1 MSDNSETTRKRKE
14 RTKIVTP
21 GKPKK
26 KKKKAIIIIVLILI
40 LLAAAAVF
48 FLRKK
53 PEQPGMAAA
62 MVELQTVTKR
72 DLSDAI
78 ALKGT
83 IAGASRVN
91 VTSKAAS
98 EITSVNVQ
106 VGDVVK
112 EGDPLLTLDATSI
125 EEQIS
130 QAQKSISNS
139 NSVNSINSRQTQDAV
154 TEAVEDQQRQLA
166 AAQKQID
173 QAQEDYDE
181 IARKFNNDLA
191 EGGKNKEMLFESLK
205 SGERA
210 LETAKENLETVR
222 LNTDKAIENAQ
233 TAAELDRY
241 KDSDFTQ
248 KDSLSNLKEQLADC
262 DIKAPCGGVVTAVN
276 VSVGDTNT
284 PDHAMITIEDTNSL
298 KVMVSVDESDIL
310 KIQEGMKATVT
321 TDATGEQE
329 ISGTVSR
336 VVRAKNQSTGEGAGT
351 NTGSGYSAEI
361 SIDSKELLVGMTAKA
376 RIMIQEKKDRLAIPY
391 DSVRYD
397 DDGKAYVLTAA
408 EHADGSATAEKKRV
422 EVGEEINYYIEVTG
436 GDLKEG
442 DKIIY
447 DVMQTVVEGQ
457 TLTAD
462 QMYSSDGL
470 DSQSMQGG
478 AGAGAAGMQ
487 VEVVQ

>member
-1 MSDNSETTRKRKE
+1 MSDNNEMNKKKKE
-14 RTKIVTP
+14 RTSIVTA

-26 KKKKAIIIIVLILI
+26 KKKKVIIVIVVILI
-40 LLAAAAVF
+40 LAAAAVLF
-48 FLRKK
+48 FQRKK
-53 PEQPGMAAA
+53 PEQPGMTGA
-62 MVELQTVTKR
+62 MVELQTVQKR

-98 EITSVNVQ
+98 EITSVDVQ
-106 VGDVVK
+106 VGDVVQ
-112 EGDPLLTLDATSI
+112 EGDPLCTLDATSI
-125 EEQIS
+125 QEKIS
-130 QAQKSISNS
+130 QAQKTIANS
-139 NSVNSINSRQTQDAV
+139 NSVNSINSRQTLDAV
-154 TEAVEDQQRQLA
+154 NEAVEDQQRQLA

-205 SGERA
+205 SSERA
-210 LETAKENLETVR
+210 LETAMENLETVR
-222 LNTDKAIENAQ
+222 LSTDKAIEAAQ
-233 TAAELDRY
+233 TAAELDHY
-241 KDSDFTQ
+241 KDSDSTQ
-248 KDSLSNLKEQLADC
+248 KDTLSNLKEQLADC
-262 DIKAPCGGVVTAVN
+262 EIKAPCGGVVTAVN
-276 VSVGDTNT
+276 ISVGDTNA

-310 KIQEGMKATVT
+310 KLQEGMKATVT

-329 ISGTVSR
+329 IAGTVAR
-336 VVRAKNQSTGEGAGT
+336 VVRAKNQSAGEGTGT

-376 RIMIQEKKDRLAIPY
+376 KIMIQEKKDRLAIPY

-397 DDGKAYVLTAA
+397 EDGKAYVLTAS
-408 EHADGSATAEKKRV
+408 ENADGSATAEKKSL

-442 DKIIY
+442 DRIIY

-470 DSQSMQGG
+470 DSQDMQGG
-478 AGAGAAGMQ
+478 AGAGAASMN